1 MVTKSNNSLYNE
13 VVSEN
18 IGFIY
23 QYAVNCGF
31 DPIIFWNKFIN
42 SYVCKEIEMGNP
54 KYLVGHSAIELFNF
68 IINDSNNSDFIIPEP
83 FYSRPRFYWA
93 GWSIAKYQHYRG
105 LSFYELNKIVSIE
118 QILPLYDTL
127 HEADITKFYMIL
139 DEIVFNHKKESNL
152 KIIRTAAGLS
162 QSELSKI
169 ERGEIYNP
177 SNVFLYRLS
186 KALDVEYNDLLRY
199 RWDKYPERL
208 MKAGIYYKK

>member
-1 MVTKSNNSLYNE
+1 MVTKSYNSLYNE

-83 FYSRPRFYWA
+83 FYSRSRFYWA

-162 QSELSKI
+162 QSELSKKADVSI
-169 ERGEIYNP
+169 RNIQMYEQRRNDINKAQ
-177 SNVFLYRLS
+177 VDILLRLS
-186 KALDVEYNDLLRY
+186 KCLGCNINDLL
-199 RWDKYPERL
+199 D
-208 MKAGIYYKK
+208 

>member
-1 MVTKSNNSLYNE
+1 MVTKSYNSLYNE

-162 QSELSKI
+162 QSELSKKADVSI
-169 ERGEIYNP
+169 RNIQMYEQRRNDINKAQ
-177 SNVFLYRLS
+177 VDILLRLS
-186 KALDVEYNDLLRY
+186 KCLGCNINDLL
-199 RWDKYPERL
+199 D
-208 MKAGIYYKK
+208 

>member
-1 MVTKSNNSLYNE
+1 MGIKSYHYLY
-13 VVSEN
+13 SEDVANN
-18 IGFIY
+18 IGTIY

-105 LSFYELNKIVSIE
+105 ISFYELNEKVSIE
-118 QILPLYDTL
+118 FILFLYDTL

-139 DEIVFNHKKESNL
+139 DE
-152 KIIRTAAGLS
+152 KII
-162 QSELSKI
+162 
-169 ERGEIYNP
+169 N
-177 SNVFLYRLS
+177 
-186 KALDVEYNDLLRY
+186 
-199 RWDKYPERL
+199 
-208 MKAGIYYKK
+208 

>member
-1 MVTKSNNSLYNE
+1 MVTKSYNSLYNE

-68 IINDSNNSDFIIPEP
+68 IINDSNNTDFIIPEP

-118 QILPLYDTL
+118 HILPLYDTL

-162 QSELSKI
+162 QSELSKKADVSI
-169 ERGEIYNP
+169 RNIQMYEQRRNDINKAQ
-177 SNVFLYRLS
+177 VDILLRLS
-186 KALDVEYNDLLRY
+186 KCLGCNINDLL
-199 RWDKYPERL
+199 D
-208 MKAGIYYKK
+208 

>member
-1 MVTKSNNSLYNE
+1 MVTKSYNSLYNE

-42 SYVCKEIEMGNP
+42 SYLCKEIEMGNP

-68 IINDSNNSDFIIPEP
+68 IINDSNNSDLIIPEP
-83 FYSRPRFYWA
+83 FYSRSRFYWA

-162 QSELSKI
+162 QSELSKKADVSI
-169 ERGEIYNP
+169 RNIQMYEQRRNDINKAQ
-177 SNVFLYRLS
+177 VDILLRLS
-186 KALDVEYNDLLRY
+186 KCLGCNINDLL
-199 RWDKYPERL
+199 D
-208 MKAGIYYKK
+208 

>member
-1 MVTKSNNSLYNE
+1 MVTKSYNSLYNE

-23 QYAVNCGF
+23 QYAVNFGF

-54 KYLVGHSAIELFNF
+54 KYLAGHSAIELFNF

-162 QSELSKI
+162 QSELSKKADVSI
-169 ERGEIYNP
+169 RNIQMYEQRRNDINKAQ
-177 SNVFLYRLS
+177 VDILLRLS
-186 KALDVEYNDLLRY
+186 KCLGCNINDLL
-199 RWDKYPERL
+199 D
-208 MKAGIYYKK
+208 